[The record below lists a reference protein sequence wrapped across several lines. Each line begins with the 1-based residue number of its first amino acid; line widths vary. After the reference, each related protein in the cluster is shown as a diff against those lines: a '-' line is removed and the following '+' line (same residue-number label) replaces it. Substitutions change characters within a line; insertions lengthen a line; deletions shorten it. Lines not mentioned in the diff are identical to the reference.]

1 MHHVIVLNQN
11 PQLKFLFNIEISKH
25 QTMIKIP
32 NHIEEL
38 KSYHPGKSIEEYR
51 SEFGFKKTAILWN
64 NENNLGV
71 PKMAVEAMKNALDG
85 VNVYPDSLSEDLRT
99 SIAKL
104 NRVEVNQVTVENG
117 SESILSNM
125 FKAFVEPGEEL
136 LTTEGTF
143 VAVYIW
149 AKSSNVTA
157 QLVPLRKNFSLDLDG
172 IAAKITDKT
181 KIVYLSNP
189 NNPTGTM
196 FNKGELKSFLDKV
209 PNHVIVVVD
218 EAYFE
223 YATSLRS
230 DYPDSTRLNHPQVIT
245 LRTFSKAYGLAGV
258 RLGYAIGP
266 FRLIEALNKVK
277 MTFAPSGV
285 TQAAGI
291 GALNDLAFLQQSLRI
306 NESGLQL
313 LKNCFEELGIF
324 YATPAANFVM
334 IDLKSAEKAEEL
346 TLDLLQKGIFVR
358 WLRAFGLPNC
368 VRVSVGLPEENE
380 HFVETLK
387 SIWR

>member
-1 MHHVIVLNQN
+1 
-11 PQLKFLFNIEISKH
+11 
-25 QTMIKIP
+25 MIRIP
-32 NHIEEL
+32 DHIEEL

-51 SEFGFKKTAILWN
+51 SEFGFEKTAVLWN

-71 PKMAVEAMKNALDG
+71 PRMAVEEMQNALEG
-85 VNVYPDSLSEDLRT
+85 MNIYPDPLSEKLRT
-99 SIAKL
+99 AIAKL
-104 NRVEVNQVTVENG
+104 NKVKVDQVSVENG
-117 SESILSNM
+117 SESILANM

-149 AKSSNVTA
+149 AKSSNVSS
-157 QLVPLRKNFSLDLDG
+157 QLVPLKKDFSLDLDG
-172 IAAKITDKT
+172 LAAKITDKT

-196 FNKGELKSFLDKV
+196 FTKGDLKSFLDKV
-209 PNHVIVVVD
+209 PEHVIVVVD

-223 YATSLRS
+223 YATSLRD

-245 LRTFSKAYGLAGV
+245 LRTFSKAYGLAGI
-258 RLGYAIGP
+258 RLGYAVGP
-266 FRLIEALNKVK
+266 ARLIEALNKVK

-291 GALNDLAFLQQSLRI
+291 GALKDVAFLQQSLRL

-313 LKNCFEELGIF
+313 LKDCFEELGIF

-346 TLDLLQKGIFVR
+346 TLDLLRKGIFVR

-368 VRVSVGLPEENE
+368 IRVSVGLPGENE
-380 HFVETLK
+380 HFVTTLK